1 MDLHLTGKIVLITGS
16 SGGIGKET
24 ARAFLQ
30 EGARVILNGTN
41 AEKLE
46 NTRRE
51 LAEDFGADVVA
62 AKRCDVTDE
71 EAVIAMFR
79 EVEAEYGYLDILVN
93 NAGTIVD
100 SPIAEMTYQQW
111 RKIFAVNLDSFFL
124 CTREAVKLMKRE
136 HDPVILNC
144 GSVAALNPAMGYGA
158 YSMTKAAV
166 TNLTKVTCGELAPKG
181 IRVLGYMPGMTD
193 TEINK
198 DVFAA
203 EPERI
208 CAQIPLGRVAQP
220 EEIGRVVAFLA
231 SELAAYM
238 AGSMVQIDGGKLCV
252 QNPQRYK
259 NQ

>member
-1 MDLHLTGKIVLITGS
+1 MELGLHGKIVLITGS
-16 SGGIGKET
+16 SSGIGKEA

-30 EGARVILNGTN
+30 EGAVVILNGSN
-41 AEKLE
+41 GEKLE
-46 NTRRE
+46 RARRE
-51 LAEDFGADVVA
+51 LAESFGAERVA
-62 AKRCDVTDE
+62 AKCCDVTDE
-71 EAVIAMFR
+71 SAVAAMFR
-79 EVEAEYGYLDILVN
+79 EVEQEWGRLDVLVN

-100 SPIAEMTYQQW
+100 SPVSEMTYAQW

-136 HDPVILNC
+136 HHPVILNC

-166 TNLTKVTCGELAPKG
+166 TNLTKVTCGELAPRG

-193 TEINK
+193 TEIKK

-231 SELAAYM
+231 SDLASYM

-252 QNPQRYK
+252 QNPQRY
-259 NQ
+259 QT

>member
-1 MDLHLTGKIVLITGS
+1 LIYLS
-16 SGGIGKET
+16 MHNFYYNYLFCSLL
-24 ARAFLQ
+24 F
-30 EGARVILNGTN
+30 VIW
-41 AEKLE
+41 A
-46 NTRRE
+46 
-51 LAEDFGADVVA
+51 DIFGADRVP

-71 EAVIAMFR
+71 EAVAAMFR
-79 EVEAEYGYLDILVN
+79 EVDKEYGCLDILVN

-100 SPIAEMTYQQW
+100 SPVSEMTYQQW

-124 CTREAVKLMKRE
+124 CIREAVKLMKRE
-136 HDPVILNC
+136 RNPVILNC

-158 YSMTKAAV
+158 YSMTKVAV

-181 IRVLGYMPGMTD
+181 IRALGYMPGMTD

-231 SELAAYM
+231 SHLASYM

-259 NQ
+259 T

>member
-1 MDLHLTGKIVLITGS
+1 MDLGLTGKITLITGS
-16 SGGIGKET
+16 SGGIGKEV
-24 ARAFLQ
+24 ARAFLR

-46 NTRRE
+46 KTRTE
-51 LAEDFGADVVA
+51 LAAAFGTENVD

-71 EAVIAMFR
+71 EAVIALFR
-79 EVEAEYGYLDILVN
+79 EVGEEYGCLDVLVN

-100 SPIAEMTYQQW
+100 SPIAEMTYRQW

-124 CTREAVKLMKRE
+124 CTREAVRLMKRE
-136 HDPVILNC
+136 RSPVNC

-166 TNLTKVTCGELAPKG
+166 TNLTRVTCGELAPKG

-231 SELAAYM
+231 SDLAGYM

-252 QNPQRYK
+252 QNPQRYQ
-259 NQ
+259 NP